1 MTTHDLKCWTEPFN
15 AVRSGKKKFEFRLN
29 DRDYK
34 VGDEL
39 ILREWDPVKKFY
51 TGQVITRKYITYL
64 LTEGFGLP
72 KGYCIMSWHHK
83 FQYNLFQHREFQ

>member
-1 MTTHDLKCWTEPFN
+1 MITHDLKCWTEPFN
-15 AVRSGKKKFEFRLN
+15 AVSGGQKRFEFRLN

-39 ILREWDPVKKFY
+39 ILREWDPVKKCY
-51 TGQVITRKYITYL
+51 TGRVIIGKYITYI

-72 KGYCIMSWHHK
+72 IGYCIMSLGDK
-83 FQYNLFQHREFQ
+83 NEL